1 MAWTE
6 ELIQELT
13 QLWDAGHSASHI
25 GKKLGVSKNAV
36 IGKAHRLKLPA
47 RPSPIRAESSA
58 LRVRRPAPKTA
69 PRPVSKPAFK
79 PAFKPQ
85 PVLEVVAKPAP
96 RPARRRAD
104 GPGCLWPIGDPG
116 RPEFHFCGE
125 PATPGKPYCEAHCAK
140 AYIVKSR
147 ARSEAA

>member
-1 MAWTE
+1 MAWTN

-47 RPSPIRAESSA
+47 RPSPIRAEGSA
-58 LRVRRPAPKTA
+58 LRLRKQS
-69 PRPVSKPAFK
+69 PRPVFRPK
-79 PAFKPQ
+79 
-85 PVLEVVAKPAP
+85 PVLEVVAKPPP
-96 RPARRRAD
+96 RPVRRHSD

-125 PATPGKPYCEAHCAK
+125 PATPGKPYCDAHCAK

>member
-1 MAWTE
+1 MAWTN

-47 RPSPIRAESSA
+47 RPSPIRAEGSA
-58 LRVRRPAPKTA
+58 LRLRKQSPK
-69 PRPVSKPAFK
+69 PVFR
-79 PAFKPQ
+79 PQ

-96 RPARRRAD
+96 PPARRRSD

-116 RPEFHFCGE
+116 CPEFHFCGE
-125 PATPGKPYCEAHCAK
+125 PATPGKPYCDNHCAK